1 MKLIEMVA
9 YLGAKYQGMD
19 CGFQTIS
26 IDTRTMPVGALF
38 IAIIGK
44 NFDAHDFVVEAQQK
58 GAVAAIVNRD
68 FDASSLPSSFPV
80 IFVQDTR
87 WALGQLAKFHREK
100 FKVPVIAVTG
110 SCGKT
115 TTKTMI
121 TQILAQCGEVLS
133 TEGSLNNDIG
143 VPLTLLRFTE
153 SHQFAVIE
161 LGANHPGEIAY
172 LTALVQPTVALITNV
187 GPCHLDGFVDVA
199 GVARAKGEIYQG
211 ISPDGIVVINLNDEY
226 KNYWRELTSKN
237 QQIYFGNGKGTSVS
251 VHNIKFAEDGC
262 PSFILTTP
270 LGEIDVSLQMMGEH
284 NINNAMAAAAAAM
297 AVGSP
302 LSAIKQGLEVTLPGA
317 KRLVKRNGQCGTYI
331 IDDTYNANPSSLR
344 AVLKVLARSSG
355 ERILVLGDMVELGN
369 NALEYHAMVGK
380 EARLAGIEQLYACGR
395 LSQAAVAAFGER
407 GHFFQTQAEL
417 VDRLRILLHPGIT
430 ILVKGSRPAR
440 MENVVNALVQE

>member
-19 CGFQTIS
+19 CDFQAIS

-44 NFDAHDFVVEAQQK
+44 NFDAHDFVLEAQQK
-58 GAVAAIVNRD
+58 GAIAAIVNRD
-68 FDASSLPSSFPV
+68 FDARLLPSSFPV
-80 IFVQDTR
+80 IFVKDTR

-100 FKVPVIAVTG
+100 FKVPVIGVTG

-121 TQILAQCGEVLS
+121 AQILTQCGEVLS
-133 TEGSLNNDIG
+133 TEGTLNNDIG

-172 LTALVQPTVALITNV
+172 LTALVQPTVALITNA

-199 GVARAKGEIYQG
+199 GVARAKAEIYQG
-211 ISPDGIVVINLNDEY
+211 LSPDKTVVINLNDAH

-251 VHNIKFAEDGC
+251 VHSIKFTEDGC

-270 LGEIDVSLQMMGEH
+270 LGEIDISLQVMGEH
-284 NINNAMAAAAAAM
+284 NINNAMAAAAAAY
-297 AVGSP
+297 AVGAP
-302 LSAIKQGLEVTLPGA
+302 ISAIKKGLENTVPGI
-317 KRLVKRNGQCGTYI
+317 KRLIKRAGQGGAQI
-331 IDDTYNANPSSLR
+331 IDDTYNANPP
-344 AVLKVLARSSG
+344 AVLAILKVLARIPG
-355 ERILVLGDMVELGN
+355 EKILVLGDMAELGA
-369 NALEYHAMVGK
+369 NALEYHAMIGK
-380 EARLAGIEQLYACGR
+380 EARLAGIDQLYACGR
-395 LSQAAVAAFGER
+395 FSQAAVAAFGER

-417 VDRLRILLHPGIT
+417 VNRLRMAMHPGVT
-430 ILVKGSRPAR
+430 VLVKGQRAAR